1 MSERKIIYLGFA
13 FSHHRNTHAGY
24 DKISDFLAYNKK
36 INCQQYIEN
45 CASKKLFRR
54 IIHKL
59 CNVLFH
65 IPEIPFYLLK
75 VIQIGCISKNNV
87 FHFIY
92 GENIFFRLPKWLLR
106 KENKYVCTFHQ
117 PFEWF
122 EHNPRFLNYLKEL
135 DAVILVG
142 KSELEK
148 FECVTGRK
156 NVFFIPH
163 GICTDFYRPEESIH
177 KEHMLLTVGN
187 WLRDYDFADRVY
199 QRLLIEDPSLV
210 INVVASEKNQQ
221 KIKKHSRILFHNGI
235 SDERLKKLYCQCSVL
250 FLPLIRYTANNA
262 VLEAGATGCNL
273 VIASNYPD
281 NSYIPEEYISVT
293 EMDVDKT
300 ILAIKA
306 ALRPKYNYGLS
317 AYVQKYFSWTEI
329 AKQTSDVLKKI

>member
-65 IPEIPFYLLK
+65 IPDIPFYLLK
-75 VIQIGCISKNNV
+75 VIQIGCISENNV

-187 WLRDYDFADRVY
+187 WLRDYRFADQVY
-199 QRLLIEDPSLV
+199 QKILAED
-210 INVVASEKNQQ
+210 SELEICIVTNKENYSC
-221 KIKKHSRILFHNGI
+221 ITKHPRIHLYSGI
-235 SDERLKKLYCQCSVL
+235 SDEQLKNLYCRCSVL
-250 FLPLIRYTANNA
+250 YLPLIRYTANNA
-262 VLEAGATGCNL
+262 LLEAGATGCNI
-273 VIASNYPD
+273 VVSSDFQD
-281 NSYIPEEYISVT
+281 NSYIP
-293 EMDVDKT
+293 DQ
-300 ILAIKA
+300 
-306 ALRPKYNYGLS
+306 
-317 AYVQKYFSWTEI
+317 YVSFSKMNVND
-329 AKQTSDVLKKI
+329 AVKKIRDAIRPDYNNKLSQYVSLHYSWEKIAQQTKFVLERI